1 LEITG
6 KTGSQNTD
14 LMKSF
19 VVVCLLGLLGVSS
32 TAQPVVLLDAY
43 FNNETKKDP
52 NGKDIHWH
60 YAWEDFSDGGF
71 ALFAKVFQNKGASLK
86 TITTAPTAND
96 LSKVS
101 IYIIV
106 DPDHLKDNPFPHYMN
121 STDASTIAK
130 WVKKGG
136 VLLMMANDS
145 LNCDL
150 DYINILAEKFGIA
163 FSKESINMVKGKNYE
178 MGNVYPIKGN
188 NIFSEDTKI
197 FMKDV
202 SALSISKKV
211 IPIANNGDKNII
223 AYTRY
228 GKGHV
233 IAVGDPWLYNEY
245 IDSRKLPTTFQNT
258 KAAEQLA
265 DALIKFSQHN

>member
-1 LEITG
+1 MEITG

-19 VVVCLLGLLGVSS
+19 LVVCLLGLLGVSS

-71 ALFAKVFQNKGASLK
+71 TLFAKVFQNKGASLK

-163 FSKESINMVKGKNYE
+163 FSQESINMVKGKNYE